1 MTFSLTIVAID
12 REIFAGQAQALTVPS
27 LAGELQILAE
37 HAPLISLLKE
47 GNLIVQRE
55 VGNEQTIPIA
65 GGVLEV
71 KEKEVVALVKF

>member
-1 MTFSLTIVAID
+1 MTFQLSILAID
-12 REIFAGQAQALTVPS
+12 REIYKGQAQALTVPS
-27 LAGELQILAE
+27 QAGELQILAD

-47 GNLIVQRE
+47 GNLIVQKE
-55 VGNEQTIPIA
+55 GASHQTIPIA

>member
-1 MTFSLTIVAID
+1 MTFPLTIVAID
-12 REIFAGQAQALTVPS
+12 REIFSGQAKALTVPS